1 MTSAILR
8 GFDFPARSIGDQLRF
23 CNPLISFGDSEAAPI
38 FLARDLDW
46 RHEGEDGIRWLTP
59 IDTDEVASFATLVSG
74 KPQQIRP
81 GEGIVLMGEDYFSA
95 VRKMGIDPGR
105 DGSVKFEVIPE
116 AQCRVGLANVAG
128 YEQFARRL
136 TGDAARIFDG
146 ELLESAGEKLSA
158 IGEAALFLLRKCGL
172 TPPTDLAIR
181 QLVAARVTGQTDRYR
196 RLLTRFSL
204 ELGDKEGDIHERV
217 DRHLEVAMSG
227 IERTTNA
234 LPGNDNPFRG
244 NFTVAT
250 AAVDP
255 TTVMTE
261 KPEVP
266 FVEGFRKYEP
276 RVVTAGV
283 NESVAAMRRCKQSTW
298 SFKKSFILTSFLIVT
313 YKNYEEM
320 HDDMNPLSEDVGF
333 ADISVNN
340 MHIQI
345 KSAYSP
351 EGEVYIGQIPGKENV
366 RSREKMEYFRVG
378 PDLYAD
384 PGPEKLYEFST
395 LNTSWLSRSSVLNV
409 AHTGSSL

>member
-8 GFDFPARSIGDQLRF
+8 GFDFPARDIGDQLRF
-23 CNPLISFGDSEAAPI
+23 CNPMISFGDSETAPI

-46 RHEGEDGIRWLTP
+46 PHEGEDQARWLTP
-59 IDTDEVASFATLVSG
+59 VDTDEVALFATLVLG
-74 KPQQIRP
+74 KPQRIRP
-81 GEGIVLMGEDYFSA
+81 GEGVVLMGEDYFSA
-95 VRKMGIDPGR
+95 VRRVGIDPER
-105 DGSVKFEVIPE
+105 DGSVKFKVVPE
-116 AQCRVGLANVAG
+116 AQCRVGLASVDG

-136 TGDAARIFDG
+136 TGEAARIFDG
-146 ELLESAGEKLSA
+146 ELSESAGEKLSA

-181 QLVAARVTGQTDRYR
+181 QLLAARIARQTDRYR
-196 RLLTRFSL
+196 RLLTKYSI
-204 ELGDKEGDIHERV
+204 ELGDKEGDIHERAG
-217 DRHLEVAMSG
+217 RHLEVAMSG

-261 KPEVP
+261 KAEVP

-351 EGEVYIGQIPGKENV
+351 EGEVSIGQIPGKENV

-378 PDLYAD
+378 PGFVCR
-384 PGPEKLYEFST
+384 P
-395 LNTSWLSRSSVLNV
+395 WSRKII
-409 AHTGSSL
+409 